1 MGYLTWGKEGRV
13 VISSL
18 ISQLILRVRRR
29 VQYATIIIKVD
40 LAGVLTISNL
50 PKIRTR
56 HRMELRAMAADL
68 EIYRVS
74 SNTTW
79 LSKSILKAKIWQVAM
94 DTSNSSRPRWQ
105 IMRWAVLIMFIRRRS
120 VSFKMKKICE
130 TWDLKR
136 ANSEMKI
143 LPANP
148 WLIPSRTS
156 KSHLA
161 PPETIPA
168 FPQMAAPLRQT
179 SAVAPRFS
187 KTATKNKTLQNHQ

>member
-1 MGYLTWGKEGRV
+1 MGYLTWGKEGRA

-74 SNTTW
+74 SNTT
-79 LSKSILKAKIWQVAM
+79 
-94 DTSNSSRPRWQ
+94 
-105 IMRWAVLIMFIRRRS
+105 
-120 VSFKMKKICE
+120 
-130 TWDLKR
+130 
-136 ANSEMKI
+136 
-143 LPANP
+143 
-148 WLIPSRTS
+148 
-156 KSHLA
+156 
-161 PPETIPA
+161 
-168 FPQMAAPLRQT
+168 
-179 SAVAPRFS
+179 
-187 KTATKNKTLQNHQ
+187 

>member
-50 PKIRTR
+50 PKIRIR

-74 SNTTW
+74 SNTT
-79 LSKSILKAKIWQVAM
+79 
-94 DTSNSSRPRWQ
+94 
-105 IMRWAVLIMFIRRRS
+105 
-120 VSFKMKKICE
+120 
-130 TWDLKR
+130 
-136 ANSEMKI
+136 
-143 LPANP
+143 
-148 WLIPSRTS
+148 
-156 KSHLA
+156 
-161 PPETIPA
+161 
-168 FPQMAAPLRQT
+168 
-179 SAVAPRFS
+179 
-187 KTATKNKTLQNHQ
+187 